1 MRDRMAWRVKMCSSD
16 HIGPSTLGPNLT
28 HDRKIRGLPCFTA
41 KQGSVRKRPTG
52 EKSGARPS
60 LINRDRPSYLNG
72 SASLPLPPKLPCCW
86 LASFSMLP
94 EIALLLFFVLPLASC
109 GSAPAPVEGPMSQ
122 EEDATEFVLVR
133 CGATRYPDLCFASLS
148 FYAADIHRSPVR
160 LARFASNVTL
170 VHLLSLCSHVSALR
184 NAGAGREAA
193 ALRDC
198 TDTLGDAADQV
209 ERTTSELGLLQ
220 DPLER
225 SEVAWRVSNAQTW
238 MSAALTNEDTCSDGF
253 QDVGGGDAS
262 AIEADV
268 RRRVEKVKQYTS
280 NALALVNSLV
290 DRR

>member
-1 MRDRMAWRVKMCSSD
+1 MRDRMAWRVKMCNSD

-28 HDRKIRGLPCFTA
+28 HDRKIRGLLASLRSKAASDSDPLE
-41 KQGSVRKRPTG
+41 KRVGP
-52 EKSGARPS
+52 
-60 LINRDRPSYLNG
+60 INRDRPSYLNG
-72 SASLPLPPKLPCCW
+72 SASLPLPPRLPCCW
-86 LASFSMLP
+86 LASFIMLP

-148 FYAADIHRSPVR
+148 LYAADIHRSPVR

-253 QDVGGGDAS
+253 QDVGGGGAS